1 MIVKEIMVNYY
12 NFNPFLGTTCINPC
26 NKVLVLKS
34 KNVIVRVSNKIYSE
48 PGGDAGA
55 EAPQHCLLVDY
66 LPAFLRSF
74 RRFLGVHF
82 GQRQKVGPLLKGKK
96 V

>member
-1 MIVKEIMVNYY
+1 MVSEVVFLNYY
-12 NFNPFLGTTCINPC
+12 NFNHILGTTCINPC

-34 KNVIVRVSNKIYSE
+34 KNVVVRVSNKIYSE

-66 LPAFLRSF
+66 LPTFLRSF

-82 GQRQKVGPLLKGKK
+82 GRQKVGPLLKGKK